1 MLLFFAFPAGAPLL
15 EPDIA
20 AGKFTFGQGQPAF
33 KAETGSLQL
42 HILLE
47 PVAQPRLHVHIVGLQ
62 PDFAV
67 V

>member
-20 AGKFTFGQGQPAF
+20 AGKFAFGQGQPAF

-47 PVAQPRLHVHIVGLQ
+47 PVAQPRLYVNIVGLQ